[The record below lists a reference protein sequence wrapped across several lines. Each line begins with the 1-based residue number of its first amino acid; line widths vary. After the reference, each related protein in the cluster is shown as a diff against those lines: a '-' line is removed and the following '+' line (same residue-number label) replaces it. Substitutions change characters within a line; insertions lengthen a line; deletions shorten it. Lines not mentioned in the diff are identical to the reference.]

1 MTYDTIAAIATP
13 PGKGG
18 IGIIRI
24 SGPDAE
30 RILNDVFRP
39 LSHFSGIFSRDS
51 RRDESGFQW
60 ESHKMVYGR
69 LMDGKEMLDEAMAVL
84 MRSPNSYTRE
94 DVAELQLHGNSFLL
108 SEALQLCVSRG
119 ARMAD
124 PGEFTRRAF
133 RNGRIDLSQA
143 EAVMSL
149 IQSETREQQRAAI
162 RQLEGGAS
170 SFVRSL
176 SEKLLDLQAGLTACI
191 DYPEEVSDEEGCASL
206 RPGLESLLKELDSS
220 IDERSSHLLYDGLHV
235 TLFGRPNGGKSSL
248 LNLLTGE
255 DRAIVTSIPGTTR
268 DVLEGSILLDGIQ
281 IHLTDTAGLRS
292 TEDPIE
298 RIGVARSK
306 KAIEQADIRIL
317 ILDGSETLSQE
328 DEKHLLSLEEK
339 DAVVINKSDLP
350 QCIDPEE
357 IKGIFLKRVSNA
369 APQILSVSAL
379 DEASLFP
386 LKEFLR
392 QSGAIHSGLSVT
404 SPRHLSALRSA
415 SKHLHDAL
423 LSLEAH
429 CPPDLISIDLQ
440 SAQSTLC
447 EITGETAGE
456 KLLDRVFSTFCV
468 GK

>member
-1 MTYDTIAAIATP
+1 MTPGTVINIPAEVKHWHGAA
-13 PGKGG
+13 
-18 IGIIRI
+18 
-24 SGPDAE
+24 PDSW
-30 RILNDVFRP
+30 F
-39 LSHFSGIFSRDS
+39 SHLAI
-51 RRDESGFQW
+51 E
-60 ESHKMVYGR
+60 
-69 LMDGKEMLDEAMAVL
+69 
-84 MRSPNSYTRE
+84 
-94 DVAELQLHGNSFLL
+94 VA
-108 SEALQLCVSRG
+108 
-119 ARMAD
+119 
-124 PGEFTRRAF
+124 GE
-133 RNGRIDLSQA
+133 
-143 EAVMSL
+143 
-149 IQSETREQQRAAI
+149 ETSNEW
-162 RQLEGGAS
+162 L
-170 SFVRSL
+170 
-176 SEKLLDLQAGLTACI
+176 
-191 DYPEEVSDEEGCASL
+191 EEVSDEEGCASL

-392 QSGAIHSGLSVT
+392 QSGAIRSGLSVT

-456 KLLDRVFSTFCV
+456 KLLDRVFSSFCV

>member
-1 MTYDTIAAIATP
+1 MIQDTIAAIATP

-30 RILNDVFRP
+30 RILKEVFCP
-39 LSHFSGIFSRDS
+39 GSHLSGASSPDS
-51 RRDESGFQW
+51 RRDGSGFQW
-60 ESHKMVYGR
+60 ETHRMIYGR
-69 LMDGKEMLDEAMAVL
+69 LMDGEEMLDEAMAVL
-84 MRSPNSYTRE
+84 MRCPNSYTRE

-108 SEALQLCVSRG
+108 SEALQLCISHG
-119 ARMAD
+119 ARMAE

-143 EAVMSL
+143 EAVMAL

-170 SFVRSL
+170 SFVRGL
-176 SEKLLDLQAGLTACI
+176 SERLLGLQAGLTACI
-191 DYPEEVSDEEGCASL
+191 DYPEEISDEEGSASL
-206 RPGLESLLKELDSS
+206 RPGLESLLKDLESAV
-220 IDERSSHLLYDGLHV
+220 DERSSHLLYDGLHV

-248 LNLLTGE
+248 LNMLTGE

-268 DVLEGSILLDGIQ
+268 DVLEGSLLLDGIQ

-298 RIGVARSK
+298 RIGVARSQ
-306 KAIEQADIRIL
+306 KAIAQADLRIL
-317 ILDGSETLSQE
+317 ILDGSEPLSPE
-328 DEKHLLSLEEK
+328 DESHLLSLDEK

-350 QCIDPEE
+350 QRTDPE
-357 IKGIFLKRVSNA
+357 
-369 APQILSVSAL
+369 QIQRILPERGGRTPKVLSVSAL
-379 DEASLFP
+379 DETSLSP

-392 QSGAIHSGLSVT
+392 QSGSIHSGLSVT
-404 SPRHLSALRSA
+404 SPRHLSALCSA
-415 SKHLHDAL
+415 SKHLRDAL
-423 LSLEAH
+423 QSLDAH
-429 CPPDLISIDLQ
+429 CPLDLISIDLQ
-440 SAQSTLC
+440 SAQSALC
-447 EITGETAGE
+447 EITGESAGE